1 MFLDIILAY
10 DARLG
15 NFYQLLNY
23 CVLIFFSPASYMF
36 SKNSK
41 SALMLSTCMMLPIS
55 RSHCM
60 CTSGVNGLV
69 MKHV

>member
-10 DARLG
+10 DARLR

-41 SALMLSTCMMLPIS
+41 TVKV
-55 RSHCM
+55 H
-60 CTSGVNGLV
+60 
-69 MKHV
+69 